1 MPERNG
7 FAPGS
12 GLSNTAPLSENARTI
27 ARTRALAQLRQ
38 ATWEATQWCGLTE
51 IENFVGAVLDEIES
65 DAP

>member
-1 MPERNG
+1 MRSE
-7 FAPGS
+7 PGQ
-12 GLSNTAPLSENARTI
+12 GPSNTASMSANLRDA

-51 IENFVGAVLDEIES
+51 VELFVGAVLDEVES